1 MYIRGK
7 LMRYMAVAWIP
18 VIIAINA
25 PVQAQELRL
34 NLVATFDDQPAM
46 KDVSWT
52 VYRTDSDQ
60 KVTSARYHSTH
71 VTLPAGD
78 YRVVATLT
86 ENDKTVTRTRN
97 FQLRTS
103 DSRII
108 VPMD

>member
-1 MYIRGK
+1 MFIQGK
-7 LMRYMAVAWIP
+7 LIRYIVAASVP
-18 VIIAINA
+18 VLVAINA
-25 PVQAQELRL
+25 PAQAQELRL

-46 KDVSWT
+46 KDISWT
-52 VYRTDSDQ
+52 VYRTDSDT
-60 KVTSARYHSTH
+60 KVTSAKYHSTH

-86 ENDKTVTRTRN
+86 ENDKTVTRTRS

>member
-1 MYIRGK
+1 MFIRGK
-7 LMRYMAVAWIP
+7 LLRYIAVAWVP
-18 VIIAINA
+18 VILFIYS
-25 PVQAQELRL
+25 PVHAQELRL

-46 KDVSWT
+46 KDISWT
-52 VYRTDSDQ
+52 VYRTDTDT
-60 KVTSARYHSTH
+60 KVTSAKYHSTH

-86 ENDKTVTRTRN
+86 ENDKTITRTRS

-103 DSRII
+103 DSRIV

>member
-1 MYIRGK
+1 MYIQGK
-7 LMRYMAVAWIP
+7 LRNYIAIAWIP
-18 VIIAINA
+18 VMMAINL

-34 NLVATFDDQPAM
+34 NLVATFEDQPAM

-52 VYRTDSDQ
+52 VYRTDSD
-60 KVTSARYHSTH
+60 KEVTSARYHSTH

-78 YRVVATLT
+78 YRVVAKLT

-103 DSRII
+103 DSRIV

>member
-7 LMRYMAVAWIP
+7 LMCYLAVAWIP
-18 VIIAINA
+18 VIMVINTPA
-25 PVQAQELRL
+25 QAQELRL
-34 NLVATFDDQPAM
+34 NLVATFEDQPAM
-46 KDVSWT
+46 KDISWT
-52 VYRTDSDQ
+52 VYRTDSDK
-60 KVTSARYHSTH
+60 KVTSAKYHSTH

-86 ENDKTVTRTRN
+86 ENDKTVTRTRS

>member
-1 MYIRGK
+1 MFIRGK
-7 LMRYMAVAWIP
+7 LLRYIAAAWIP
-18 VIIAINA
+18 VLVSIYA

-46 KDVSWT
+46 KDISWT
-52 VYRTDSDQ
+52 VYRTDSDT
-60 KVTSARYHSTH
+60 KVTSAKYHSTH

-86 ENDKTVTRTRN
+86 ENDKTITRTRS

-103 DSRII
+103 DSRIV

>member
-1 MYIRGK
+1 MFIK
-7 LMRYMAVAWIP
+7 SKFIRYMVAAWIP
-18 VIIAINA
+18 VILVFTPA
-25 PVQAQELRL
+25 QAQELRL

-52 VYRTDSDQ
+52 VYRTDSDA

-86 ENDKTVTRTRN
+86 EHDKTVTRTRS
-97 FQLRTS
+97 FKLRTS

>member
-1 MYIRGK
+1 
-7 LMRYMAVAWIP
+7 
-18 VIIAINA
+18 VIN
-25 PVQAQELRL
+25 PVQAQPQDLRL

-52 VYRTDSDQ
+52 VYRTDSDA
-60 KVTSARYHSTH
+60 KVTSANNHSTH
-71 VTLPAGD
+71 VSLPAGD

-86 ENDKTVTRTRN
+86 ENDKKITRTRS

>member
-1 MYIRGK
+1 MYRNK
-7 LMRYMAVAWIP
+7 LTRYLAVAGIP
-18 VIIAINA
+18 LIVAVTA
-25 PVQAQELRL
+25 PAHAQELRL
-34 NLVATFDDQPAM
+34 NLVATFYDQPAM

-52 VYRTDSDQ
+52 VYRTDSDT
-60 KVTSARYHSTH
+60 KVTSANNHSTH

-86 ENDKTVTRTRN
+86 DNDKKTTRTRS

>member
-1 MYIRGK
+1 MFIRGK
-7 LMRYMAVAWIP
+7 LISYIAAALIP
-18 VIIAINA
+18 LAIAMNT
-25 PVQAQELRL
+25 VQAQELRL

-52 VYRTDSDQ
+52 VYRTDSDT
-60 KVTSARYHSTH
+60 KVTSAKYHSTH

-86 ENDKTVTRTRN
+86 ENDKTITRTRS

>member
-1 MYIRGK
+1 MFIRSKLLRYI
-7 LMRYMAVAWIP
+7 AAAWIP
-18 VIIAINA
+18 VIVSVC

-46 KDVSWT
+46 KDISWT
-52 VYRTDSDQ
+52 VYRTDTDT
-60 KVTSARYHSTH
+60 KVTSAKYHSTH

-86 ENDKTVTRTRN
+86 ENDKTITRTRS

-103 DSRII
+103 DSRI
-108 VPMD
+108 VMPMD

>member
-1 MYIRGK
+1 MFIKGK
-7 LMRYMAVAWIP
+7 FIRYMVAAWIP
-18 VIIAINA
+18 VILVFTPA
-25 PVQAQELRL
+25 QAQELRL

-52 VYRTDSDQ
+52 VYRTDSDA

-86 ENDKTVTRTRN
+86 EHDKTVTRTRS
-97 FQLRTS
+97 FKLRTS